1 MDFTKTYLGIELGS
15 TRIKAVLC
23 DSCARV
29 LAQGSFQWQ
38 NSFENG
44 HWTYPEHLFTQ
55 GISECYA
62 SLVSDIK
69 TKYGQIPTTF
79 GAIGISAMMHGYIA
93 LDKDYKLLTPF
104 RTWRDTTTGEAAATL
119 TKLFSENIPLRWS
132 VSHLYQAI
140 LNREDHLGKLCHITT
155 LSGYMHYL
163 LTGETVLGVGDA
175 AGMFPLSGGEYD
187 REHAD
192 KLDDKIS
199 AHGYGFRILDLLPEI
214 LFAGQAAGKLT
225 DNGARLLDPTGNLQG
240 GIPFCPPEGD
250 AATGMVA
257 VNAVTMGEGSV
268 SAGTSA
274 FAMLVTPNKPSQINT
289 DVDIVA
295 TPDGKNVAMIHVNNC
310 CGEIDAWVNLFSEF
324 SALTGQNLDKG
335 KIYELLYNNTR
346 NASGDCGGISAYNF
360 ISAEPIL
367 QVDSPCPSVI
377 RSDANMSLAD
387 FFKAQIYSTVSALAL
402 GVDDFRKKE
411 KVEISNLKASGG
423 IFKVPNI
430 AQQIYADAL
439 SCPIILTDT
448 AGEGGAWG
456 MAVLALYLSNAHEPL
471 DQWLSGKVFTG
482 SGSITMAPTKE
493 GRENFETFIQN
504 YKKNL
509 KILCR

>member
-23 DSCARV
+23 DAEAKV
-29 LAQGSFQWQ
+29 LAQGSFHWQ

-44 HWTYPEHLFTQ
+44 HWTYPEHLFTE
-55 GISECYA
+55 GIAACYA
-62 SLVSDIK
+62 SLVEDIK
-69 TKYGQIPTTF
+69 EKFGQMPTTF
-79 GAIGISAMMHGYIA
+79 GAIGVSAMMHGYIA
-93 LDKDYKLLTPF
+93 LDKDYQLLTPF
-104 RTWRDTTTGEAAATL
+104 RTWRDTTTGEAAVVL
-119 TKLFSENIPLRWS
+119 TELFSENIPLRWS

-140 LNREDHLGKLCHITT
+140 LNREPHLEKLCHITT

-163 LTGETVLGVGDA
+163 LTGKNVLGVGDA
-175 AGMFPLSGGEYD
+175 AGMFPLSNGNYD
-187 REHAD
+187 G
-192 KLDDKIS
+192 KLIEKLNEKIV
-199 AHGYGFRILDLLPEI
+199 ANGYDFKIYNLLPKI
-214 LFAGQAAGKLT
+214 LFAGAVAGKLT
-225 DNGARLLDPTGNLQG
+225 EKGARLLDPTGNLQS

-274 FAMLVTPNKPSQINT
+274 FAMLVTPNKPSEINR

-310 CGEIDAWVNLFSEF
+310 CGEIDAWVELFSEF

-335 KIYELLYNNTR
+335 KIYELLYNNTQ
-346 NASGDCGGISAYNF
+346 NATSDCGGISAYNF

-367 QVDSPCPSVI
+367 QVDAPCPSVI
-377 RSDANMSLAD
+377 RKEANMSLAD
-387 FFKAQIYSTVSALAL
+387 FFKAQLYSTVSALAI
-402 GVDDFRKKE
+402 GVADFREKE
-411 KVEISNLKASGG
+411 EVEIANLKASGG

-439 SCPIILTDT
+439 ACPIILTDT

-456 MAVLALYLSNAHEPL
+456 MAVLALYLANANEPF
-471 DQWLSGKVFTG
+471 DAWLSQRIFADADT
-482 SGSITMAPTKE
+482 ITLSPTKE
-493 GRENFETFIQN
+493 GRENFIAFMEN
-504 YKKNL
+504 YKQNL
-509 KILCR
+509 KMHCR